1 MPILAAGREAVAV
14 VRAHVIFG
22 ARPSERRVLGRE
34 QSTRAPARAPKNSRA
49 NGAAPCRT
57 RPLPLLRRAR
67 RQACSRR
74 QNALLRRS
82 VSCSI
87 FQDSSQ
93 CSQGNAQASE
103 APCPALR
110 ACLVHRLCICCSVCV
125 QCSSS
130 ICFQMSLRII
140 KGRQAQYRQ
149 QTLPMYKHAILLR
162 KSCVPLI
169 RLR

>member
-1 MPILAAGREAVAV
+1 M
-14 VRAHVIFG
+14 
-22 ARPSERRVLGRE
+22 
-34 QSTRAPARAPKNSRA
+34 
-49 NGAAPCRT
+49 
-57 RPLPLLRRAR
+57 
-67 RQACSRR
+67 
-74 QNALLRRS
+74 LRRS

-103 APCPALR
+103 APCPALW

-149 QTLPMYKHAILLR
+149 QRTLPMYQARAFNTKVVRAAHSTTLVKKQGNSGTVAPQGNARASEEAPCLALRACIVRVCMPCFGAWGLGKHEFYLPPGSAAQR
-162 KSCVPLI
+162 QATGAHPPA
-169 RLR
+169 